1 MAPNVKYTKIGDV
14 HTFET
19 SLPGFE
25 KIVIDQTDVP
35 ADQRSGVAKQL
46 LSCAALSCYTAAL
59 AGALDA
65 REAKYKSITAE
76 ASMEMGPNE
85 VGQGRVKKMHLD
97 VTVEISEDSTD
108 IFNRCVKI
116 MRNGCLITGS
126 LHDGIDVSN
135 DLRADIVK

>member
-19 SLPGFE
+19 SLPDFE
-25 KIVIDQTDVP
+25 KIVIDQTNVP
-35 ADQRSGVAKQL
+35 VDQRSGVAKQM

-65 REAKYKSITAE
+65 REANYKSITAE
-76 ASMEMGPNE
+76 ASMEMGSNE
-85 VGQGRVKKMHLD
+85 VGQGRVKKMHLN
-97 VTVEISEDSTD
+97 VTVEIDENSAD

-116 MRNGCLITGS
+116 MRNGCLVTGS
-126 LHDGIDVSN
+126 LHDGIEMSYN
-135 DLRADIVK
+135 LKADFVK